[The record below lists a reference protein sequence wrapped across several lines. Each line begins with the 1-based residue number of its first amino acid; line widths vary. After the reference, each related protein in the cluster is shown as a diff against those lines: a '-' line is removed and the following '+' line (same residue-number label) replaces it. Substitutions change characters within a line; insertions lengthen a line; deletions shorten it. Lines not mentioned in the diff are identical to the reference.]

1 MGREKPYNLYKRKIK
16 LKNGKDSVVYYYSIN
31 PSSGLRSTICKSE
44 QRKTTGCTTK
54 YEATSYVLSRIEELK
69 SQKAR
74 KASDLSFREYVEPF
88 WIWETCPHVDRLRGE
103 GKSITRNHVKIQRSV
118 MVNHLF
124 TDTIV
129 SIPLSEITRDDILQF
144 RSRLINKHGYTRTVQ
159 KAMGILKT
167 ILKEAYF
174 REHIDRDPTVG
185 IGKIK
190 YEQKEAGVFSPEEL
204 RILFSDIPGVWMD
217 LKGYCAFLLA
227 ATTGMR
233 RGEILALQWRNIDF
247 DQGVI
252 TIEQAWKGRGE
263 IGPPKWNRKRIVPI
277 PEKLLSTL
285 SNLKDESI
293 RIAPEDF
300 VLCYDDG
307 SRQGDTW
314 WKKRF
319 MRAMGKAGIDYKIR
333 NLKPHSFRH
342 TLNTILRDA
351 GQDPAKIRA
360 ALGWQQE
367 KVQDNYTHWQ
377 FDHLKEQARIV
388 DDILGF

>member
-252 TIEQAWKGRGE
+252 TIEQA
-263 IGPPKWNRKRIVPI
+263 
-277 PEKLLSTL
+277 
-285 SNLKDESI
+285 
-293 RIAPEDF
+293 
-300 VLCYDDG
+300 
-307 SRQGDTW
+307 
-314 WKKRF
+314 
-319 MRAMGKAGIDYKIR
+319 
-333 NLKPHSFRH
+333 
-342 TLNTILRDA
+342 
-351 GQDPAKIRA
+351 
-360 ALGWQQE
+360 
-367 KVQDNYTHWQ
+367 
-377 FDHLKEQARIV
+377 
-388 DDILGF
+388 